1 MDERKTSFK
10 RKSSVKPPKRKSR
23 NQMKKLFLSL
33 IAIISIQ
40 QISIAQQPMTI
51 SPGLVV
57 SSPTAGNSGL
67 RFSNLNSGTTVSS
80 TPTKVLSLDAT
91 GNVILGNATSGSG
104 TGVAVNVPVYANSS
118 ARSTAIPT
126 ATTGMLTYNSFA
138 GTGIE
143 TFNGS
148 SWIPLNYWAFNS
160 ARNVIVSPSGGAIG
174 IEANK
179 FVSQASSTVA
189 SPVFA
194 FTGGSN
200 VFRYSYSGPET
211 DEFALTQE
219 TTTGTQQSAASIVWK
234 HYDGSATPFGSVLFG
249 YSAGQMTINGQ
260 TAISGFTKLG
270 NEATGTVLG
279 VTSSVP
285 SVKHKLLT
293 GNTLNNALATAIA
306 HGIASGSSK
315 IVGVSVSVQGTQGN
329 NATIYQFGPGYN
341 TGVNNTTSG
350 TIVNN
355 GFTYYFDD
363 TNIYLERSVAA
374 ISRPYKILIT
384 YTN

>member
-1 MDERKTSFK
+1 
-10 RKSSVKPPKRKSR
+10 
-23 NQMKKLFLSL
+23 MKKLFLSL

-67 RFSNLNSGTTVSS
+67 RFSNLNSGTTVST

-91 GNVILGNATSGSG
+91 GNVILGNAASGSG
-104 TGVAVNVPVYANSS
+104 TGVAVNVPVYANSTT
-118 ARSTAIPT
+118 RNTAIPT
-126 ATTGMLTYNSFA
+126 SSTGMLTYNTQI
-138 GTGIE
+138 GGPE
-143 TFNGS
+143 YFNGT
-148 SWIPLNYWAFNS
+148 SWIPVNYWTFNT
-160 ARNVIVSPSGGAIG
+160 ARNVMVSPSGGVTG
-174 IEANK
+174 VEANK

-211 DEFALTQE
+211 DEYALTQE
-219 TTTGTQQSAASIVWK
+219 TTTGIQQSAASIVWK
-234 HYDGSATPFGSVLFG
+234 HYNNSPTPIGTTLFG
-249 YSAGQMTINGQ
+249 YSAGLMTINGQ
-260 TAISGFTKLG
+260 TTISGFTKLG
-270 NEATGTVLG
+270 NEATATTLG

-285 SVKHKLLT
+285 AVKHKLLT
-293 GNTLNNALATAIA
+293 GSTLNNALATAIA

-329 NATIYQFGPGYN
+329 NSTIYQFGPGYF
-341 TGVNNTTSG
+341 TGVNNTTTG

-374 ISRPYKILIT
+374 ASRPYKILIT

>member
-1 MDERKTSFK
+1 
-10 RKSSVKPPKRKSR
+10 
-23 NQMKKLFLSL
+23 MKKILLSL
-33 IAIISIQ
+33 TLLAGTFFIAN
-40 QISIAQQPMTI
+40 AQQPMTI
-51 SPGLVV
+51 APGLNI
-57 SSPTAGNSGL
+57 SSPTAGTSGL
-67 RFSNLNSGTTVSS
+67 KFNNLNSGTTVST

-91 GNVILGNATSGSG
+91 GNVILGNAASGSG
-104 TGVAVNVPVYANSS
+104 TGVAINVPVYANST
-118 ARSTAIPT
+118 ARTTAIPT

-148 SWIPLNYWAFNS
+148 SWIPLNYWTFNS

-174 IEANK
+174 IEANR

-189 SPVFA
+189 SPVIA
-194 FTGGSN
+194 LAGASH
-200 VFRYSYSGPET
+200 VIRYARSGPED

-219 TTTGTQQSAASIVWK
+219 TTTGTLQSAASIVWK

-260 TAISGFTKLG
+260 TTINGFTKLG
-270 NEATGTVLG
+270 NEATTTNLG

-293 GNTLNNALATAIA
+293 GSTLNNALATSIA

-329 NATIYQFGPGYN
+329 TSTILQFGPGYN
-341 TGVNNTTSG
+341 TGIYNTTSG

-374 ISRPYKILIT
+374 SSRPYKILIT

>member
-1 MDERKTSFK
+1 
-10 RKSSVKPPKRKSR
+10 
-23 NQMKKLFLSL
+23 MKKFFLSL

-67 RFSNLNSGTTVSS
+67 RFSNLNSGTTVST
-80 TPTKVLSLDAT
+80 TPTKVLSLDAS
-91 GNVILGNATSGSG
+91 GNVILGNAASGSG
-104 TGVAVNVPVYANSS
+104 TGVAVNIPVYANNS
-118 ARSTAIPT
+118 ARTTAIPT

-138 GTGIE
+138 GTGLE
-143 TFNGS
+143 YFNGTQ
-148 SWIPLNYWAFNS
+148 WLPANYWRFN
-160 ARNVIVSPSGGAIG
+160 ATTNRLFYPSDANTA
-174 IEANK
+174 IEAGK
-179 FVSQASSTVA
+179 FISQVSSTVA
-189 SPVFA
+189 SPA
-194 FTGGSN
+194 IALTGASH
-200 VFRYSYSGPET
+200 VIRYSSAGPDV
-211 DEFALTQE
+211 DEYAITQE
-219 TTTGTQQSAASIVWK
+219 TTTGIQQSAASIVWK
-234 HYDGSATPFGSVLFG
+234 HYDNFAPTPIGTTLFG
-249 YSAGQMTINGQ
+249 YSAGLMTINGQ
-260 TAISGFTKLG
+260 TTISGFTKLG

-285 SVKHKLLT
+285 AVKHKLLT
-293 GNTLNNALATAIA
+293 GSTLNNALQTSIA

-329 NATIYQFGPGYN
+329 NATIYQFGPGYFN
-341 TGVNNTTSG
+341 GLNNTTTG

-355 GFTYYFDD
+355 GFTYFFDD

-374 ISRPYKILIT
+374 ASRPYKILIT

>member
-1 MDERKTSFK
+1 
-10 RKSSVKPPKRKSR
+10 
-23 NQMKKLFLSL
+23 MKKILLAL
-33 IAIISIQ
+33 IAIIGIEQTIQ
-40 QISIAQQPMTI
+40 AQQTITI
-51 SPGLVV
+51 SPGIVV
-57 SSPTAGNSGL
+57 GSPTAGTSGL
-67 RFSNLNSGTTVSS
+67 RFSNLNSGTTVST

-91 GNVILGNATSGSG
+91 GNVILGNAASGSG
-104 TGVAVNVPVYANSS
+104 TGVAVNVPVYTNST

-126 ATTGMLTYNSFA
+126 ATTGMLTYNSA

-143 TFNGS
+143 TFNGT
-148 SWIPLNYWAFNS
+148 SWIPLNYWTFNS
-160 ARNVIVSPSGGAIG
+160 ARNVVVSPSGGAVG
-174 IEANK
+174 IEANT
-179 FVSQASSTVA
+179 FVSQAPSTVA
-189 SPVFA
+189 SPVIA
-194 FTGGSN
+194 LAGAN
-200 VFRYSYSGPET
+200 HVIRYARSGPEL
-211 DEFALTQE
+211 DEYALTQE

-234 HYDGSATPFGSVLFG
+234 YYDNSPTPFGSVLFG

-260 TAISGFTKLG
+260 TTISGFTKLG
-270 NEATGTVLG
+270 NEATATTLG

-293 GNTLNNALATAIA
+293 GITLNNALSTAIA
-306 HGIASGSSK
+306 HGITSGSSK

-363 TNIYLERSVAA
+363 TNIYLERSIAA
-374 ISRPYKILIT
+374 TSRPYKILIT
-384 YTN
+384 YTP